1 MMIKRFVAAVMS
13 AAILLALSSC
23 GKDEPERPEP
33 ELTED

>member
-1 MMIKRFVAAVMS
+1 MLKRFLAAVMS
-13 AAILLALSSC
+13 AAMVLAMSSC